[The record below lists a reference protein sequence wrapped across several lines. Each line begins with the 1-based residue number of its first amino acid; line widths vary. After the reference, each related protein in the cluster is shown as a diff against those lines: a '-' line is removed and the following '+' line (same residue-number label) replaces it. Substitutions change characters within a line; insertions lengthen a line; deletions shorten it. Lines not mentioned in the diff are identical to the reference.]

1 MYETVN
7 YVYKIY
13 LYTYTRWLWQHAIYI
28 CWLETVALQKK
39 ICQQKIVRR
48 ATVLQLCVEMSYILV
63 EATLFGL
70 DRIYCKCTCFLTSRL
85 YGLVKILKNCHLFWC
100 KKKNPKQTQYIFY
113 FSNKR
118 MKTKQRNY
126 WKDKWLHFLFRIW
139 NKTFH
144 IK

>member
-39 ICQQKIVRR
+39 FCQQKFVRR
-48 ATVLQLCVEMSYILV
+48 ATVLQPCVDMSYILV

-70 DRIYCKCTCFLTSRL
+70 DRFYCKCTGFLTSRL
-85 YGLVKILKNCHLFWC
+85 YGGLVKILKIVTCSGVKKQNKPNIYFTFQLNEWKQNREILEKTNDCISYLGFEIKLF
-100 KKKNPKQTQYIFY
+100 T
-113 FSNKR
+113 
-118 MKTKQRNY
+118 
-126 WKDKWLHFLFRIW
+126 
-139 NKTFH
+139 
-144 IK
+144 

>member
-1 MYETVN
+1 MYETVC

-13 LYTYTRWLWQHAIYI
+13 LYTYTRWLWQHAMYI

-48 ATVLQLCVEMSYILV
+48 ATVLQLCVDMSYILV

-70 DRIYCKCTCFLTSRL
+70 DRICCKCTCFLTSRL
-85 YGLVKILKNCHLFWC
+85 YGGLVKILKIVTCSGV
-100 KKKNPKQTQYIFY
+100 KKPKQTQYIFY

-139 NKTFH
+139 NKIFH

>member
-1 MYETVN
+1 MYETVY

-39 ICQQKIVRR
+39 FCQQKFVTR
-48 ATVLQLCVEMSYILV
+48 ATVLQLCVDMSYILV

-85 YGLVKILKNCHLFWC
+85 YGGLENILKIVTCSGV
-100 KKKNPKQTQYIFY
+100 KKKQNKPNIYFTFQINEWKQNREIIE
-113 FSNKR
+113 
-118 MKTKQRNY
+118 KTNDCISYLGFEIK
-126 WKDKWLHFLFRIW
+126 LF
-139 NKTFH
+139 T
-144 IK
+144 